1 MILVGYYFLL
11 LPKIS
16 SLLTDENYHGWL
28 KLVTI
33 NQGKNFNFIKISV
46 LVVTWLEKIA
56 KVELSA
62 VLDILIRGMRES
74 RKYIHKNIMIIK

>member
-74 RKYIHKNIMIIK
+74 RKYIHKNMIIK

>member
-1 MILVGYYFLL
+1 MIFVGYYFLL

>member
-1 MILVGYYFLL
+1 MIFVGYYFLL

-74 RKYIHKNIMIIK
+74 RKYIHKNMIIK